1 MDATYCYNM
10 KNGSV
15 WEFFLFRIP
24 HIEDREEHRKNKV
37 AAGEQKKEVCQKSS
51 SATSAYFVFAL
62 AVGLTTGIIIAKQ
75 PVNVKRFLQKNRT
88 FLYFCEQTQKMTLN
102 RQSDAA
108 QYLLLR
114 HKLL

>member
-37 AAGEQKKEVCQKSS
+37 TAGEQKKEVRSK
-51 SATSAYFVFAL
+51 
-62 AVGLTTGIIIAKQ
+62 
-75 PVNVKRFLQKNRT
+75 KNER
-88 FLYFCEQTQKMTLN
+88 KK
-102 RQSDAA
+102 
-108 QYLLLR
+108 
-114 HKLL
+114 KLCTPPPSMDI

>member
-1 MDATYCYNM
+1 MRMT
-10 KNGSV
+10 G
-15 WEFFLFRIP
+15 
-24 HIEDREEHRKNKV
+24 IEPAHRTIL
-37 AAGEQKKEVCQKSS
+37 EPKSSASAS

-102 RQSDAA
+102 RQRDAA

>member
-37 AAGEQKKEVCQKSS
+37 TAGEQKKEVVSK
-51 SATSAYFVFAL
+51 V
-62 AVGLTTGIIIAKQ
+62 I
-75 PVNVKRFLQKNRT
+75 
-88 FLYFCEQTQKMTLN
+88 
-102 RQSDAA
+102 
-108 QYLLLR
+108 
-114 HKLL
+114 